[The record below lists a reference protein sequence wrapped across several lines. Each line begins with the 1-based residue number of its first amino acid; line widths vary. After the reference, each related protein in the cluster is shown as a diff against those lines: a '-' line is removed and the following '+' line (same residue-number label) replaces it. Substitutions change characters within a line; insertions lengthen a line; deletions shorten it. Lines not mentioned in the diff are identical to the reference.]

1 MNLQLH
7 AIKTADLKQRVAN
20 LHRSC
25 WLEGTENLDDN
36 SKMLGLEW
44 GDHQKVSQAP
54 PKPVAE
60 ETPKADGLI
69 NGLYIKK

>member
-7 AIKTADLKQRVAN
+7 AIQTADLEQRMVKVEKCLA
-20 LHRSC
+20 
-25 WLEGTENLDDN
+25 EGQGDFEDN
-36 SKMLGLEW
+36 AKMPGLEW

-60 ETPKADGLI
+60 EASKADGLI